1 MEKRNYK
8 PNFKKNIK
16 KYKKKNKGNLIS
28 NIKIN
33 TKLILIFLI
42 FILSLSFVFIIM
54 IRDLSKSDEKYKK
67 EMEET
72 TISAVEQYINTS
84 IDNVVSIANT
94 LYTNSTLYEFLNKN
108 YDTSTEYYD
117 AFYQIKKNNSL
128 SVAESQNITK
138 YTIYTENKTILSGG
152 NFNSS
157 LNSSEEWYNYFVKAN
172 KPMIIYC
179 DQQENKMS
187 LIRKLDFYTLNS
199 GNCYLKID
207 INLNLMHDYFN
218 NINFNGKLLIMNGGF
233 IIYSNLDDNS
243 MENLKITT
251 EYNCYTKNYYTAD
264 IEYYSC
270 ANKTTFSDTV
280 SDNIAI
286 IIPFLIAIVISLI
299 LSYLI
304 VHNIVARINKLNT
317 MLLFNSKTNFS
328 TKENFG
334 NDEIG
339 ELYKKCCILNDRM
352 EQKKKDYYACN
363 NLLNKRNKETE
374 TILLQALHL
383 DVYMKY
389 QNTNVIKSTKF
400 DIQTPHPLKNE
411 LNILKEMINSSNY
424 NCEFNL
430 PNDNE
435 ISDSFNI
442 LPLSVS
448 FVIINLINDCT
459 DETMHKISM
468 DCVEDDKNKIINIS
482 GTQPIESRKL
492 LKLQAIF
499 ENKSS
504 RDIYSFQ
511 SNYEYNIYIRI
522 KEFYKSSISFFVKSN
537 DEGFKLTFIL

>member
-42 FILSLSFVFIIM
+42 FVLSLSFVFIIM

-152 NFNSS
+152 NFSSS

-207 INLNLMHDYFN
+207 INLNLMHDYF
-218 NINFNGKLLIMNGGF
+218 
-233 IIYSNLDDNS
+233 
-243 MENLKITT
+243 
-251 EYNCYTKNYYTAD
+251 
-264 IEYYSC
+264 
-270 ANKTTFSDTV
+270 
-280 SDNIAI
+280 
-286 IIPFLIAIVISLI
+286 
-299 LSYLI
+299 
-304 VHNIVARINKLNT
+304 
-317 MLLFNSKTNFS
+317 
-328 TKENFG
+328 
-334 NDEIG
+334 
-339 ELYKKCCILNDRM
+339 
-352 EQKKKDYYACN
+352 
-363 NLLNKRNKETE
+363 
-374 TILLQALHL
+374 
-383 DVYMKY
+383 
-389 QNTNVIKSTKF
+389 
-400 DIQTPHPLKNE
+400 
-411 LNILKEMINSSNY
+411 
-424 NCEFNL
+424 
-430 PNDNE
+430 
-435 ISDSFNI
+435 
-442 LPLSVS
+442 
-448 FVIINLINDCT
+448 
-459 DETMHKISM
+459 
-468 DCVEDDKNKIINIS
+468 
-482 GTQPIESRKL
+482 
-492 LKLQAIF
+492 
-499 ENKSS
+499 
-504 RDIYSFQ
+504 
-511 SNYEYNIYIRI
+511 
-522 KEFYKSSISFFVKSN
+522 
-537 DEGFKLTFIL
+537 

>member
-42 FILSLSFVFIIM
+42 FVLSLSFVFIIM

-152 NFNSS
+152 NFSSS

-218 NINFNGKLLIMNGGF
+218 NINFN
-233 IIYSNLDDNS
+233 
-243 MENLKITT
+243 
-251 EYNCYTKNYYTAD
+251 
-264 IEYYSC
+264 
-270 ANKTTFSDTV
+270 
-280 SDNIAI
+280 
-286 IIPFLIAIVISLI
+286 
-299 LSYLI
+299 
-304 VHNIVARINKLNT
+304 
-317 MLLFNSKTNFS
+317 
-328 TKENFG
+328 
-334 NDEIG
+334 
-339 ELYKKCCILNDRM
+339 
-352 EQKKKDYYACN
+352 
-363 NLLNKRNKETE
+363 
-374 TILLQALHL
+374 
-383 DVYMKY
+383 
-389 QNTNVIKSTKF
+389 
-400 DIQTPHPLKNE
+400 
-411 LNILKEMINSSNY
+411 
-424 NCEFNL
+424 
-430 PNDNE
+430 
-435 ISDSFNI
+435 
-442 LPLSVS
+442 
-448 FVIINLINDCT
+448 
-459 DETMHKISM
+459 
-468 DCVEDDKNKIINIS
+468 
-482 GTQPIESRKL
+482 
-492 LKLQAIF
+492 
-499 ENKSS
+499 
-504 RDIYSFQ
+504 
-511 SNYEYNIYIRI
+511 
-522 KEFYKSSISFFVKSN
+522 
-537 DEGFKLTFIL
+537 

>member
-152 NFNSS
+152 NFSSS
-157 LNSSEEWYNYFVKAN
+157 LNSSEEWYNYFIKAN

-218 NINFNGKLLIMNGGF
+218 NINLNGKLLIMN
-233 IIYSNLDDNS
+233 
-243 MENLKITT
+243 
-251 EYNCYTKNYYTAD
+251 A
-264 IEYYSC
+264 
-270 ANKTTFSDTV
+270 
-280 SDNIAI
+280 
-286 IIPFLIAIVISLI
+286 
-299 LSYLI
+299 
-304 VHNIVARINKLNT
+304 
-317 MLLFNSKTNFS
+317 
-328 TKENFG
+328 
-334 NDEIG
+334 
-339 ELYKKCCILNDRM
+339 
-352 EQKKKDYYACN
+352 
-363 NLLNKRNKETE
+363 
-374 TILLQALHL
+374 
-383 DVYMKY
+383 
-389 QNTNVIKSTKF
+389 
-400 DIQTPHPLKNE
+400 
-411 LNILKEMINSSNY
+411 
-424 NCEFNL
+424 
-430 PNDNE
+430 
-435 ISDSFNI
+435 
-442 LPLSVS
+442 
-448 FVIINLINDCT
+448 
-459 DETMHKISM
+459 
-468 DCVEDDKNKIINIS
+468 
-482 GTQPIESRKL
+482 
-492 LKLQAIF
+492 
-499 ENKSS
+499 
-504 RDIYSFQ
+504 
-511 SNYEYNIYIRI
+511 
-522 KEFYKSSISFFVKSN
+522 
-537 DEGFKLTFIL
+537 